1 MGKYTR
7 PAKKNPYVDTR
18 EIRDKIAELA
28 DKIRDGEEDLM
39 EGYNNFVK
47 LHADMTRMQA
57 PARETDPLM
66 YDQLIEDWGRDPG
79 ETIQYGG
86 KREMNYIEMT
96 RFMRGY
102 WR

>member
-7 PAKKNPYVDTR
+7 VKKPVWVD
-18 EIRDKIAELA
+18 KAELVSKISELA
-28 DKIRDGEEDLM
+28 QQIRDGEEDLM

-47 LHADMTRMQA
+47 LHADVTRMQA